1 MNTRSEVTQSIRR
14 FILKNVEEHSAD
26 IAAFTAEVFGVSRQ
40 SVSRHLRNLVAQGLI
55 TATGKTKSRRYY
67 LVTLVEESFSLT
79 VTPEFEESVVWQQR
93 LLPHLD
99 GIAPNVLTICDYG
112 FTEMLNN
119 VIDHSESER
128 VNINLIRNA
137 DKVMMNIRDFGV
149 GIFNKIQSELNLN
162 DPRHAL
168 LELSKGKL
176 TTDPRLHTGEGIFFT
191 SRVFDNFYI
200 FSGSIGFTQEYKED
214 GWLFDDI
221 GREHI
226 EGTIVS
232 MDIRT
237 DAEHTIQEIFDRF
250 ASGEDDY
257 SFNKTHVVIK
267 LSRYEGENL
276 ISRSQA
282 KRILSRVDL
291 FREVSLDFQDIDTI
305 GPSFADEI
313 FRVFPNQ
320 HPEILF
326 IPVNTSPQVQR
337 AIQRVRQN
345 SSNTK

>member
-1 MNTRSEVTQSIRR
+1 MNTRGEVTQAIRR
-14 FILKNVEEHSAD
+14 FILKHIEEHSAD
-26 IAAFTAEVFGVSRQ
+26 IAAFTAEIFGVSRQ

-67 LVTLVEESFSLT
+67 LVTLVEESFSLM
-79 VTPEFEESVVWQQR
+79 VTPEFEESVVWHQR

-137 DKVMMNIRDFGV
+137 NKVSMTIRDFGV
-149 GIFNKIQSELNLN
+149 GVFNKIQLELNLN

-176 TTDPRLHTGEGIFFT
+176 TTDPQLHTGEGIFFT
-191 SRVFDNFYI
+191 SRMFDNFHI
-200 FSGSIGFTQEYKED
+200 ISGSIGFTQEYKED

>member
-26 IAAFTAEVFGVSRQ
+26 IAAFTAEIFRVSRQ

-67 LVTLVEESFSLT
+67 LVTLVEESFSLM
-79 VTPEFEESVVWQQR
+79 VTPEFEESVVWHQR

>member
-26 IAAFTAEVFGVSRQ
+26 IAAFTAEIFRVSRQ

-99 GIAPNVLTICDYG
+99 GVASNVLAICDYG

>member
-99 GIAPNVLTICDYG
+99 GVASNVLAICDYG

-345 SSNTK
+345 SSS

>member
-67 LVTLVEESFSLT
+67 LVTLVEESFSLM
-79 VTPEFEESVVWQQR
+79 VTPEFEESVVWHQR

>member
-40 SVSRHLRNLVAQGLI
+40 SVSRHLRSLVAQGLI

-67 LVTLVEESFSLT
+67 LVTLVEESFSLM

-99 GIAPNVLTICDYG
+99 GVTSNVLAICDYG

-137 DKVMMNIRDFGV
+137 NKVSMTIRDFGV
-149 GIFNKIQSELNLN
+149 GVFNKIQLELNLN

-191 SRVFDNFYI
+191 SRMFDNFYI
-200 FSGSIGFTQEYKED
+200 FSGSIGFTQEYRED
-214 GWLFDDI
+214 GWFFDDLG
-221 GREHI
+221 GRHL
-226 EGTIVS
+226 EGTLVS
-232 MDIRT
+232 MEIRT
-237 DAEHTIQEIFDRF
+237 DAEQTVQEIFDRF

-276 ISRSQA
+276 VSRSQA
-282 KRILSRVDL
+282 KRILARVDL
-291 FREVSLDFQDIDTI
+291 FREVLLDFQDIDTI